1 VSTVPD
7 PAPQTDGKDPSG
19 FRRALRYQQ
28 TLQRLLQ
35 DLASPLD
42 LKEVGRR
49 IAAASRDLFSH
60 DAFILVLFAGGPQE
74 TLAVHVEDTTEGET
88 TPHEVLPGPQGP
100 SEVAR
105 ELALGGE
112 AQLINRMKVP
122 ESTPFVP
129 FGAVERLSR
138 SLMFAPIRW
147 KGAVVGFLSAQ
158 SYTPGRYWRSDLQDL
173 QSFADLC
180 GGVLERLRV
189 EEQLHQ
195 SEEQLRHA
203 QKMEAVGRLAGGV
216 AHDFNNLLTAIIGQA
231 YLLRADLAPGTSRA
245 RAEEILRVA
254 GRASELTRQL
264 LAFGRRQ
271 VLKPREMDLNETVTD
286 VARMLRS
293 TIGEDIELVTKP
305 GLGLDPV
312 FADRGQMEQA
322 LLNLAVNA
330 RDAMPKGGRLMITT
344 SNSEPP
350 AAMAG
355 REIPKGPCVLLEVSD
370 TGVGMGPQVLAHLFE
385 PFFTTKEVG
394 KGTGLGLSSVY
405 GIVKQSGGHIAVEST
420 PGAGS
425 TFRIYLPRFDPPA

>member
-1 VSTVPD
+1 VSIAAD
-7 PAPQTDGKDPSG
+7 PAPESDREDPSG
-19 FRRALRYQQ
+19 FRQAVRYQQ
-28 TLQRLLQ
+28 ALQRLLQ
-35 DLASPLD
+35 DLASPLA

-49 IAAASRDLFSH
+49 IAVASRELFSH
-60 DAFILVLFAGGPQE
+60 DAFILVLFVAGPQE
-74 TLAVHVEDTTEGET
+74 TIAVYLEDTPEGEAV
-88 TPHEVLPGPQGP
+88 PKEILPGPQGP
-100 SEVAR
+100 SEIAR

-112 AQLINRMKVP
+112 AQLINRLKVP

-158 SYTPGRYWRSDLQDL
+158 SYRPGRYWRSDLQDL

-189 EEQLHQ
+189 EEQLRQ

-231 YLLRADLAPGTSRA
+231 HLLRSELSPGPSRS
-245 RAEEILRVA
+245 RVEEILRVA

-271 VLKPREMDLNETVTD
+271 VLKPREINLNETVAD
-286 VARMLRS
+286 VVRMLRS
-293 TIGEDIELVTKP
+293 TIGEDIELVTNADP
-305 GLGLDPV
+305 GLDRV

-330 RDAMPKGGRLMITT
+330 RDAMPKGGRLMIAT

-350 AAMAG
+350 AAVAG

-370 TGVGMGPQVLAHLFE
+370 SGIGMGPEVLAHLFE
-385 PFFTTKEVG
+385 PFFTTKEMG

-405 GIVKQSGGHIAVEST
+405 GVVKQSGGHISVEST

-425 TFRIYLPRFDPPA
+425 TFRIYLPRFEPPA